1 MKITLIVNANG
12 SLLKLCYTA
21 EKVIT
26 IGRDIGNTIAPLSA
40 EGVSR
45 NHAKIFEKDG
55 KWFLEDLGSMNGT
68 YRLGQKV
75 EGTVELAVRDML
87 QFGKFIVSVDEIEG
101 VAVPAS
107 ENPPAAAI
115 PPVVDAIKPA
125 VEPATPAAPAAAPQ
139 PAPAPELS
147 AAPATAPAAAP
158 AVTPAATPADAPAVA
173 PAFAP
178 APTAA
183 PVAPAAAP
191 TTALRRPQL
200 PSMKSGL
207 KLPPKPGFGGGLKLP
222 PKPGFG
228 AGLKLPPKPTLGAGL
243 KLPPKAPAAAPA
255 APADGVAEL
264 TPVE

>member
-1 MKITLIVNANG
+1 MKITLIANNNG
-12 SLLKLCYTA
+12 SLLKLCFTS
-21 EKVIT
+21 EKVIG

-101 VAVPAS
+101 DKAVAP
-107 ENPPAAAI
+107 E
-115 PPVVDAIKPA
+115 
-125 VEPATPAAPAAAPQ
+125 AAPAAAVP
-139 PAPAPELS
+139 PVADAIKPP
-147 AAPATAPAAAP
+147 AAP
-158 AVTPAATPADAPAVA
+158 AVESEPAA
-173 PAFAP
+173 
-178 APTAA
+178 PT
-183 PVAPAAAP
+183 VAAP

-200 PSMKSGL
+200 PSMKPGL
-207 KLPPKPGFGGGLKLP
+207 KLPPKPGL
-222 PKPGFG
+222 G
-228 AGLKLPPKPTLGAGL
+228 AGLKLPPKPGLGAGL
-243 KLPPKAPAAAPA
+243 KLPPKPGLGTGLKLPPKAPAAPA

>member
-1 MKITLIVNANG
+1 MKITLIANING
-12 SLLKLCYTA
+12 SLLKLCYTS
-21 EKVIT
+21 EKVIG
-26 IGRDIGNTIAPLSA
+26 IGRDIGNAIAPLSVD
-40 EGVSR
+40 GVSR

-55 KWFLEDLGSMNGT
+55 KWYLEDLGSMNGT

-101 VAVPAS
+101 DKAADPVVAPS
-107 ENPPAAAI
+107 AAV
-115 PPVVDAIKPA
+115 PPVVETIKPA
-125 VEPATPAAPAAAPQ
+125 D
-139 PAPAPELS
+139 
-147 AAPATAPAAAP
+147 APAAAP
-158 AVTPAATPADAPAVA
+158 AVEP
-173 PAFAP
+173 AP

-183 PVAPAAAP
+183 PAAEPASAVVAASATTP

-207 KLPPKPGFGGGLKLP
+207 KLPPKPGL
-222 PKPGFG
+222 G
-228 AGLKLPPKPTLGAGL
+228 AGLKLPPKPGLGAGL
-243 KLPPKAPAAAPA
+243 KLPPKPGLGAGLKIPPKAPAAPA

>member
-1 MKITLIVNANG
+1 MKITLIANNNG
-12 SLLKLCYTA
+12 SLLKLCFTS
-21 EKVIT
+21 EKVIG

-101 VAVPAS
+101 DKAVAP
-107 ENPPAAAI
+107 E
-115 PPVVDAIKPA
+115 
-125 VEPATPAAPAAAPQ
+125 AAPAAAVP
-139 PAPAPELS
+139 PVADAIK
-147 AAPATAPAAAP
+147 PAAAP
-158 AVTPAATPADAPAVA
+158 AVESASAAPAVA
-173 PAFAP
+173 PTVESAP
-178 APTAA
+178 A
-183 PVAPAAAP
+183 AAAP

-200 PSMKSGL
+200 PSMKPGL
-207 KLPPKPGFGGGLKLP
+207 KLPPKPGL
-222 PKPGFG
+222 G
-228 AGLKLPPKPTLGAGL
+228 AGLKLPPKPGLGAGLKLPSKPGLGAGL
-243 KLPPKAPAAAPA
+243 KLPPKAPAAPA

>member
-1 MKITLIVNANG
+1 MKITLIANNNG
-12 SLLKLCYTA
+12 SLLKLCFTS
-21 EKVIT
+21 EKVIG

-55 KWFLEDLGSMNGT
+55 KWYLEDLGSMNGT

-101 VAVPAS
+101 DKAVAPEAD
-107 ENPPAAAI
+107 PAAAV
-115 PPVVDAIKPA
+115 PPVADAIKPDAAPA
-125 VEPATPAAPAAAPQ
+125 VEAAPAAPA
-139 PAPAPELS
+139 S
-147 AAPATAPAAAP
+147 AT
-158 AVTPAATPADAPAVA
+158 
-173 PAFAP
+173 
-178 APTAA
+178 
-183 PVAPAAAP
+183 P

-207 KLPPKPGFGGGLKLP
+207 KLPPKPGL
-222 PKPGFG
+222 G
-228 AGLKLPPKPTLGAGL
+228 AGLKLPPKPGLGAGLKLPPKPGLGAGL
-243 KLPPKAPAAAPA
+243 KLPPKAPAAPA

>member
-1 MKITLIVNANG
+1 MKITLIANNNG
-12 SLLKLCYTA
+12 SLLKLCFTS
-21 EKVIT
+21 EKVIG

-101 VAVPAS
+101 DKAVAP
-107 ENPPAAAI
+107 E
-115 PPVVDAIKPA
+115 
-125 VEPATPAAPAAAPQ
+125 AAPAAAVP
-139 PAPAPELS
+139 PVADAIK
-147 AAPATAPAAAP
+147 PAAAP
-158 AVTPAATPADAPAVA
+158 AVESEPAAPA
-173 PAFAP
+173 
-178 APTAA
+178 
-183 PVAPAAAP
+183 AAAP

-200 PSMKSGL
+200 PSMKPGL
-207 KLPPKPGFGGGLKLP
+207 KLPPKPGL
-222 PKPGFG
+222 G
-228 AGLKLPPKPTLGAGL
+228 AGLKLPPKPGLGAGLKLPPKPGLGAGL
-243 KLPPKAPAAAPA
+243 KLPPKAPVAPA

>member
-1 MKITLIVNANG
+1 MKITLIANNNG
-12 SLLKLCYTA
+12 SLLKLCFTS
-21 EKVIT
+21 EKVIG

-101 VAVPAS
+101 DKAVAP
-107 ENPPAAAI
+107 E
-115 PPVVDAIKPA
+115 
-125 VEPATPAAPAAAPQ
+125 AAPAAAVP
-139 PAPAPELS
+139 PVADAIK
-147 AAPATAPAAAP
+147 PAAAP
-158 AVTPAATPADAPAVA
+158 AVDPEP
-173 PAFAP
+173 
-178 APTAA
+178 AA
-183 PVAPAAAP
+183 PVAAPAVESASAAPAAAAP

-200 PSMKSGL
+200 PSMKPGL
-207 KLPPKPGFGGGLKLP
+207 KLPPKPGL
-222 PKPGFG
+222 G
-228 AGLKLPPKPTLGAGL
+228 AGLKLPPKPGLGAGLKLPPKPGLGAGL
-243 KLPPKAPAAAPA
+243 KLPPKAPAAPA

>member
-1 MKITLIVNANG
+1 MKITLIANNNG
-12 SLLKLCYTA
+12 SLLKLCFTS
-21 EKVIT
+21 EKVIG

-101 VAVPAS
+101 DKAVAP
-107 ENPPAAAI
+107 E
-115 PPVVDAIKPA
+115 
-125 VEPATPAAPAAAPQ
+125 AAPAAAVP
-139 PAPAPELS
+139 PVADAIK
-147 AAPATAPAAAP
+147 PAAAP
-158 AVTPAATPADAPAVA
+158 AVESEP
-173 PAFAP
+173 
-178 APTAA
+178 AA
-183 PVAPAAAP
+183 PVAAPAVESASAAPAAAAP

-200 PSMKSGL
+200 PSMKPGL
-207 KLPPKPGFGGGLKLP
+207 KLPPKPGL
-222 PKPGFG
+222 G
-228 AGLKLPPKPTLGAGL
+228 AGLKLPPKPGLGAGLKLPPKPGLGAGL
-243 KLPPKAPAAAPA
+243 KLPPKAPAAPA

>member
-1 MKITLIVNANG
+1 MKITLIANNNG
-12 SLLKLCYTA
+12 SLLKLCFTS
-21 EKVIT
+21 EKVIG

-101 VAVPAS
+101 DKAVAP
-107 ENPPAAAI
+107 E
-115 PPVVDAIKPA
+115 
-125 VEPATPAAPAAAPQ
+125 AAPAAAVP
-139 PAPAPELS
+139 PVADAIK
-147 AAPATAPAAAP
+147 PAAAP
-158 AVTPAATPADAPAVA
+158 AVESEP
-173 PAFAP
+173 
-178 APTAA
+178 AA
-183 PVAPAAAP
+183 PVAAPAVESASAAPAAAAP

-207 KLPPKPGFGGGLKLP
+207 KLPPKPGL
-222 PKPGFG
+222 G
-228 AGLKLPPKPTLGAGL
+228 AGLKLPPKPGLGAGL
-243 KLPPKAPAAAPA
+243 KLPPKAPAAPA

>member
-1 MKITLIVNANG
+1 MKITLIANNNG
-12 SLLKLCYTA
+12 SLLKLCFTS
-21 EKVIT
+21 EKVIG

-101 VAVPAS
+101 DKAVAP
-107 ENPPAAAI
+107 E
-115 PPVVDAIKPA
+115 
-125 VEPATPAAPAAAPQ
+125 AAPAAAVP
-139 PAPAPELS
+139 PVADAIK
-147 AAPATAPAAAP
+147 PAAAP
-158 AVTPAATPADAPAVA
+158 AVESAPASPVA
-173 PAFAP
+173 
-178 APTAA
+178 
-183 PVAPAAAP
+183 APAAEPASAVVAAAAATP

-207 KLPPKPGFGGGLKLP
+207 KLPPKPGLGAGLKRP
-222 PKPGFG
+222 PKPGLG
-228 AGLKLPPKPTLGAGL
+228 AGLKLPPKPGLGAGL
-243 KLPPKAPAAAPA
+243 KLPPKAPAAPA

>member
-1 MKITLIVNANG
+1 MKITLIANNNG
-12 SLLKLCYTA
+12 SLLKLCFTS
-21 EKVIT
+21 EKVIG

-101 VAVPAS
+101 DKAVAP
-107 ENPPAAAI
+107 E
-115 PPVVDAIKPA
+115 
-125 VEPATPAAPAAAPQ
+125 AAPAAAVP
-139 PAPAPELS
+139 PVADAIK
-147 AAPATAPAAAP
+147 PAAAP
-158 AVTPAATPADAPAVA
+158 AVESAP
-173 PAFAP
+173 
-178 APTAA
+178 AA
-183 PVAPAAAP
+183 PVAAPAVESASAAPATAAP

-200 PSMKSGL
+200 PSMKPGL
-207 KLPPKPGFGGGLKLP
+207 KLPPKPGL
-222 PKPGFG
+222 G
-228 AGLKLPPKPTLGAGL
+228 AGLKLPPKPGLGAGLKLPPKPGLGAGL
-243 KLPPKAPAAAPA
+243 KLPPKAPAAPA
-255 APADGVAEL
+255 APVDGVAEL

>member
-1 MKITLIVNANG
+1 MKITLIANNNG
-12 SLLKLCYTA
+12 SLLKLCFTS
-21 EKVIT
+21 EKVIG

-101 VAVPAS
+101 DKAVAPEAAPASAVP
-107 ENPPAAAI
+107 
-115 PPVVDAIKPA
+115 PVADAIK
-125 VEPATPAAPAAAPQ
+125 
-139 PAPAPELS
+139 
-147 AAPATAPAAAP
+147 PAAAP
-158 AVTPAATPADAPAVA
+158 AVEA
-173 PAFAP
+173 
-178 APTAA
+178 
-183 PVAPAAAP
+183 APAAPASATP

-207 KLPPKPGFGGGLKLP
+207 KLPPKPGL
-222 PKPGFG
+222 G
-228 AGLKLPPKPTLGAGL
+228 AGLKLPPKPGLSAGLKLPPKPGLGAGL
-243 KLPPKAPAAAPA
+243 KLPPKAPAAPA

>member
-1 MKITLIVNANG
+1 MKITLIANNNG
-12 SLLKLCYTA
+12 SLLKLCFTS
-21 EKVIT
+21 EKVIG

-101 VAVPAS
+101 DKAVAPEAA
-107 ENPPAAAI
+107 PAAAV
-115 PPVVDAIKPA
+115 PPVADAIKPA
-125 VEPATPAAPAAAPQ
+125 AAPAVESEPAAPAAAPAVES
-139 PAPAPELS
+139 APA
-147 AAPATAPAAAP
+147 
-158 AVTPAATPADAPAVA
+158 
-173 PAFAP
+173 
-178 APTAA
+178 
-183 PVAPAAAP
+183 AAAP

-207 KLPPKPGFGGGLKLP
+207 KLPPKPGL
-222 PKPGFG
+222 G
-228 AGLKLPPKPTLGAGL
+228 AGLKLPPKPGLGAGLKLPPKPGLGAGL
-243 KLPPKAPAAAPA
+243 KLPPKAPAAPA

>member
-1 MKITLIVNANG
+1 MKITLIANNNG
-12 SLLKLCYTA
+12 SLLKLCFTS
-21 EKVIT
+21 EKVIG

-55 KWFLEDLGSMNGT
+55 KWYLEDLGSMNGT

-101 VAVPAS
+101 DKAVAPEAD
-107 ENPPAAAI
+107 PAAAV
-115 PPVVDAIKPA
+115 PPVADAIKPDAAPA
-125 VEPATPAAPAAAPQ
+125 VEAAPASPVAAPAAE
-139 PAPAPELS
+139 PAS
-147 AAPATAPAAAP
+147 AVVAAA
-158 AVTPAATPADAPAVA
+158 AAT
-173 PAFAP
+173 
-178 APTAA
+178 
-183 PVAPAAAP
+183 P

-207 KLPPKPGFGGGLKLP
+207 KLPPKPGL
-222 PKPGFG
+222 G
-228 AGLKLPPKPTLGAGL
+228 AGLKLPPKPGLGAGLKLPPKPGIGAGL
-243 KLPPKAPAAAPA
+243 KLPPKAPAAPA

>member
-1 MKITLIVNANG
+1 MKITLIANING
-12 SLLKLCYTA
+12 SLLKLCYTS
-21 EKVIT
+21 EKVIG

-101 VAVPAS
+101 DKAVAPEAA
-107 ENPPAAAI
+107 PAAAV
-115 PPVVDAIKPA
+115 PPVADAIKPA
-125 VEPATPAAPAAAPQ
+125 AAPTVESAPAAPAA
-139 PAPAPELS
+139 
-147 AAPATAPAAAP
+147 T
-158 AVTPAATPADAPAVA
+158 
-173 PAFAP
+173 
-178 APTAA
+178 
-183 PVAPAAAP
+183 AP

-200 PSMKSGL
+200 PSMKPGL
-207 KLPPKPGFGGGLKLP
+207 KLPPKPGL
-222 PKPGFG
+222 G
-228 AGLKLPPKPTLGAGL
+228 AGLKLPPKPGLGAGL
-243 KLPPKAPAAAPA
+243 KLPPKPGLGAGLKLPPKAPA

>member
-1 MKITLIVNANG
+1 MKITLIANNNG
-12 SLLKLCYTA
+12 SLLKLCFTS
-21 EKVIT
+21 EKVIG

-101 VAVPAS
+101 DKAVAP
-107 ENPPAAAI
+107 E
-115 PPVVDAIKPA
+115 
-125 VEPATPAAPAAAPQ
+125 AAPAAAVSPV
-139 PAPAPELS
+139 ADAIK
-147 AAPATAPAAAP
+147 PAAAP
-158 AVTPAATPADAPAVA
+158 AVEA
-173 PAFAP
+173 
-178 APTAA
+178 
-183 PVAPAAAP
+183 APAASAAATP

-207 KLPPKPGFGGGLKLP
+207 KLPPKPGL
-222 PKPGFG
+222 G
-228 AGLKLPPKPTLGAGL
+228 AGLKLPPKPGLSAGLKLPPKPGLGAGL
-243 KLPPKAPAAAPA
+243 KLPPKAPAAPA

>member
-1 MKITLIVNANG
+1 MKITLIANNNG
-12 SLLKLCYTA
+12 SLLKLCFTS
-21 EKVIT
+21 EKVIG

-101 VAVPAS
+101 DKAVAP
-107 ENPPAAAI
+107 E
-115 PPVVDAIKPA
+115 
-125 VEPATPAAPAAAPQ
+125 AAPAAAVP
-139 PAPAPELS
+139 PVADAIK
-147 AAPATAPAAAP
+147 PAAAP
-158 AVTPAATPADAPAVA
+158 AVES
-173 PAFAP
+173 
-178 APTAA
+178 A
-183 PVAPAAAP
+183 PVAPAVEAAPAASAATTP

-207 KLPPKPGFGGGLKLP
+207 KLPPKSGL
-222 PKPGFG
+222 G
-228 AGLKLPPKPTLGAGL
+228 AGLKLPPKPGLSAGLKLPPKPGLGAGL
-243 KLPPKAPAAAPA
+243 KLPPKAPAAPA

>member
-1 MKITLIVNANG
+1 MKITLIANNNG
-12 SLLKLCYTA
+12 SLLKLCFTS
-21 EKVIT
+21 EKVIG

-101 VAVPAS
+101 DKAVAP
-107 ENPPAAAI
+107 E
-115 PPVVDAIKPA
+115 
-125 VEPATPAAPAAAPQ
+125 AAPAAAVP
-139 PAPAPELS
+139 PVADAIK
-147 AAPATAPAAAP
+147 PAAAP
-158 AVTPAATPADAPAVA
+158 AVESEP
-173 PAFAP
+173 
-178 APTAA
+178 AA
-183 PVAPAAAP
+183 PVAAPAVESAPAAPAAAAP

-200 PSMKSGL
+200 PSMKPGL
-207 KLPPKPGFGGGLKLP
+207 KLPPKPGL
-222 PKPGFG
+222 G
-228 AGLKLPPKPTLGAGL
+228 AGLKLPPKPGLGAGLKLPPKPGLGAGL
-243 KLPPKAPAAAPA
+243 KLPPKAPAAPA

>member
-1 MKITLIVNANG
+1 MKITLIANNNG
-12 SLLKLCYTA
+12 SLLKLCFTS
-21 EKVIT
+21 EKVIG

-101 VAVPAS
+101 DKAVAP
-107 ENPPAAAI
+107 E
-115 PPVVDAIKPA
+115 
-125 VEPATPAAPAAAPQ
+125 AAPAAAVP
-139 PAPAPELS
+139 PVADAIK
-147 AAPATAPAAAP
+147 PAAAP
-158 AVTPAATPADAPAVA
+158 AVESAP
-173 PAFAP
+173 
-178 APTAA
+178 AA
-183 PVAPAAAP
+183 PVAAPAVESASAAPAAAAP

-200 PSMKSGL
+200 PSMKPGL
-207 KLPPKPGFGGGLKLP
+207 KLPPKPGL
-222 PKPGFG
+222 G
-228 AGLKLPPKPTLGAGL
+228 AGLKLPPKPGLGAGLKLPPKPGLGAGL
-243 KLPPKAPAAAPA
+243 KLPPKAPAAPA

>member
-1 MKITLIVNANG
+1 MKITLIANNNG
-12 SLLKLCYTA
+12 SLLKLCFTS
-21 EKVIT
+21 EKVIG

-101 VAVPAS
+101 DKAVAP
-107 ENPPAAAI
+107 E
-115 PPVVDAIKPA
+115 
-125 VEPATPAAPAAAPQ
+125 AAPAAAVP
-139 PAPAPELS
+139 PVADAIK
-147 AAPATAPAAAP
+147 PAAAP
-158 AVTPAATPADAPAVA
+158 AVESAP
-173 PAFAP
+173 
-178 APTAA
+178 AA
-183 PVAPAAAP
+183 PVAAPAVESASAAPAAAAP
-191 TTALRRPQL
+191 TTVLRRPQL

-207 KLPPKPGFGGGLKLP
+207 KLPPKPGL
-222 PKPGFG
+222 G
-228 AGLKLPPKPTLGAGL
+228 AGLKLPPKPGLGAGL
-243 KLPPKAPAAAPA
+243 KLPPKPGLGAGLKLPPKAPA

>member
-1 MKITLIVNANG
+1 MKITLIANTNG

-26 IGRDIGNTIAPLSA
+26 IGRDVGNTIVPLS
-40 EGVSR
+40 EDGVSR

-68 YRLGQKV
+68 YCLGQKI
-75 EGTVELAVRDML
+75 EGAVELAVRDML

-101 VAVPAS
+101 VAAPAS
-107 ENPPAAAI
+107 AEAPVAAV
-115 PPVVDAIKPA
+115 PPVVDSIKPA
-125 VEPATPAAPAAAPQ
+125 PAAEPAPAAPAAAP
-139 PAPAPELS
+139 AP
-147 AAPATAPAAAP
+147 APAAAP
-158 AVTPAATPADAPAVA
+158 AAPVTAPAATPAAAPAAA
-173 PAFAP
+173 P
-178 APTAA
+178 AA
-183 PVAPAAAP
+183 PVAAPAAAP

-200 PSMKSGL
+200 PSMKGGL
-207 KLPPKPGFGGGLKLP
+207 KLPPKPGFGSGLKLP

-228 AGLKLPPKPTLGAGL
+228 AGLKLPPKTPV
-243 KLPPKAPAAAPA
+243 PPA

>member
-1 MKITLIVNANG
+1 MKITLIANNNG
-12 SLLKLCYTA
+12 SLLKLCFTS
-21 EKVIT
+21 EKVIG

-101 VAVPAS
+101 DKVVAPEAA
-107 ENPPAAAI
+107 PAADV
-115 PPVVDAIKPA
+115 PPVADAIKPA
-125 VEPATPAAPAAAPQ
+125 AAPAVAAAP
-139 PAPAPELS
+139 
-147 AAPATAPAAAP
+147 APAAAP
-158 AVTPAATPADAPAVA
+158 AAEP
-173 PAFAP
+173 
-178 APTAA
+178 
-183 PVAPAAAP
+183 APAAVVAAAATTP

-207 KLPPKPGFGGGLKLP
+207 KLPPKPGL
-222 PKPGFG
+222 G
-228 AGLKLPPKPTLGAGL
+228 AGLKLPPKPGLGAGLKLPPKPGLGAGL
-243 KLPPKAPAAAPA
+243 KLPPKAPAAPA